1 MSFAPFQDFIPV
13 AAVPTEIVERYTGIV
28 EPAVIEMWN
37 THGYGIAA
45 NGFLKVIDPD
55 RYRTMIGEFLPR
67 PDMIPVLA
75 TGMGDLVVA
84 FDDKYRILQFRYA
97 RATGLGSSVSMIGIK
112 AAQDSWLED
121 MFSVTPYAEAAA
133 TYGPLTSP
141 DDLDYIYAY
150 ALPLPAGG
158 TESVD
163 KLSRARIFEHIAIT
177 AHLAGPIPFA
187 G

>member
-1 MSFAPFQDFIPV
+1 
-13 AAVPTEIVERYTGIV
+13 
-28 EPAVIEMWN
+28 
-37 THGYGIAA
+37 
-45 NGFLKVIDPD
+45 
-55 RYRTMIGEFLPR
+55 

-84 FDDKYRILQFRYA
+84 YDDKYRVLQFRYA
-97 RATGLGSSVSMIGIK
+97 RATGGVGSSLARMGRR
-112 AAQDSWLED
+112 AAETAWLDDFLEHA
-121 MFSVTPYAEAAA
+121 PYAEAAA
-133 TYGPLTSP
+133 KYGPLTSP

-177 AHLAGPIPFA
+177 AQLAGPLPFA